1 MLAPRTRFILTNSSA
16 PQDLLCADALDDGSP
31 FNQVLYREPLWQSV
45 SHKHRQLAHSLKQW
59 LLDPSSL
66 TKKLINYSSGQL
78 RVEVIDQRIKRA
90 RFSEYNAL
98 KIKHHH
104 HVVVREVILYNRHTA
119 LVYARTIMPLS
130 TLKGSLRKLYYLG
143 NRPLGGALFADPSMR
158 RGQLEIALIE
168 QNYLPKKIARTLS
181 TSSSG
186 PNQKKLNDDCWGR
199 RSLFFLKHKPL
210 LVCEI
215 FLPVLIDQ

>member
-1 MLAPRTRFILTNSSA
+1 LTNSST
-16 PQDLLCADALDDGSP
+16 PQDLSCTNALDDGSP
-31 FNQVLYREPLWQSV
+31 FKQVLYREPLWQSV
-45 SHKHRQLAHSLKQW
+45 SHRHRHLDDSLKQW

-66 TKKLINYSSGQL
+66 TKKLITYSSGQL

-104 HVVVREVILYNRHTA
+104 HVVVREVILYSRQTA

-158 RGQLEIALIE
+158 RGHLEIAPIG
-168 QNYLPKKIARTLS
+168 QNYLPEKIARTLS
-181 TSSSG
+181 TPSTD
-186 PNQKKLNDDCWGR
+186 PDQKKLNRDCWGR
-199 RSLFFLKHKPL
+199 RSLFFLRHKPL

-215 FLPVLIDQ
+215 FLPVLIDR

>member
-1 MLAPRTRFILTNSSA
+1 MTNRST
-16 PQDLLCADALDDGSP
+16 QQDALFADTLEKTASSKY
-31 FNQVLYREPLWQSV
+31 VLHREPLWQTV
-45 SHKHRQLAHSLKQW
+45 SHKHQHLSSTLKQW
-59 LLDPSSL
+59 LFDPSSL
-66 TKKLINYSSGQL
+66 TKKLIDYSAGQL

-98 KIKHHH
+98 KLKHHQY
-104 HVVVREVILYNRHTA
+104 VVVREVILYGQETA

-158 RGQLEIALIE
+158 RGHLEIAPIG
-168 QNYLPKKIARTLS
+168 QNYLPEKIARTLS
-181 TSSSG
+181 T
-186 PNQKKLNDDCWGR
+186 PTTDPDQRYLNRDGWGR
-199 RSLFFLKHKPL
+199 RSLFFLRHKRL

-215 FLPVLIDQ
+215 FLPGLI